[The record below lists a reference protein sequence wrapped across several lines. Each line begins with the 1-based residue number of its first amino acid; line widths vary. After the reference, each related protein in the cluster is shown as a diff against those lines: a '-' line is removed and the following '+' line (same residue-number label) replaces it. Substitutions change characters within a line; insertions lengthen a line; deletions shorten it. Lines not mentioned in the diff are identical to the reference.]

1 MLKTQ
6 IFCER
11 ETGNWTYHIT
21 YHHSKHGM
29 GLLVGGL
36 KYSRLPDTI
45 QQPISRDECTR
56 LAREHRKLIRDS
68 IHRNPDLYKPT
79 EEK

>member
-6 IFCER
+6 IFRER

-21 YHHSKHGM
+21 YHHSKRGM

-36 KYSRLPDTI
+36 MHSRLPDTI
-45 QQPISRDECTR
+45 KPPITKAQCAR
-56 LAREHRKLIRDS
+56 LAKEHRKLIQGMID
-68 IHRNPDLYKPT
+68 RNPDLYKPT